1 MTPSNGMAYQYRTST
16 GGSTSNSNT
25 AALTAPYW
33 VRLVKTGDLISAFRS
48 ADGITWTQEGTA
60 QTITMPSQYFIGFT
74 LCSNTSSGT
83 ASVTFDNLTVTSTA
97 ANKAPRVAVGAD
109 QSVTSLIANLTS
121 VTSDDNLP
129 NLPAN
134 VSYTWQQLSGPG
146 TATFATPNAAQSEVL
161 FSTEGTYALRLLA
174 DDGFVKTYDDLNV
187 SATSQTVTLTA
198 TDSIISETGS
208 NPASCTFN
216 RLTNLGDLTVNYT
229 ITGTATAADYATLT
243 GSIIIPDGQT
253 SATLSILPINDTLLE
268 GPETLE
274 ITINS
279 GGYLIG
285 SPDTVN
291 FTIEDDDSPPIVN
304 ITSPTASTVAIPAA
318 VGIILSAEVNDDGTP
333 TPALLTQEWTKVSG
347 PGTVTFETPNLPATA
362 ALFSASG
369 TYVLRLTAS
378 DGQQSTSDDVTVH
391 VNVPTVFSP
400 TWQDLGSTNPPSTQS
415 FNATTGTYTV
425 SVGGRAFSTQTNDVG
440 SFGAMPFVG
449 DFEMIA
455 KVTCNDAQGSTSERV
470 GLVIRQGTA
479 SGTAQAFIGTS
490 FTNYIWATR
499 TTNGGAGTVT
509 QNPWSTGDRWV
520 RLVRSGSAITGFS
533 STNGTTWTQSG
544 TINLTLSNPIYVGIG
559 AASGSVN
566 NAVNGT
572 VSNISFISSSAN
584 VGALVNA
591 GSDQTIQ
598 LPQSATLVGSSSDD
612 GLPSNPGTHTLT
624 WSKVSGPGSV
634 EFSHLSSATTSAT
647 FSAVGTY
654 SLRLIAHDSEVQTFD
669 DILVTTTATPFQAWR
684 NEHFSTIAN
693 PQDAANLADP
703 DNDSIPNLLEYAFG
717 TDPTIANVNGGPTTE
732 TIELNGEKYLQLN
745 ITKNPNA
752 TDLIYQV
759 EFSTDMVHWSS
770 EGNVIITN
778 TPTLLEVRSP
788 AKSIKKYGR
797 AVITNP

>member
-1 MTPSNGMAYQYRTST
+1 
-16 GGSTSNSNT
+16 
-25 AALTAPYW
+25 
-33 VRLVKTGDLISAFRS
+33 
-48 ADGITWTQEGTA
+48 
-60 QTITMPSQYFIGFT
+60 
-74 LCSNTSSGT
+74 
-83 ASVTFDNLTVTSTA
+83 
-97 ANKAPRVAVGAD
+97 
-109 QSVTSLIANLTS
+109 
-121 VTSDDNLP
+121 
-129 NLPAN
+129 
-134 VSYTWQQLSGPG
+134 
-146 TATFATPNAAQSEVL
+146 
-161 FSTEGTYALRLLA
+161 
-174 DDGFVKTYDDLNV
+174 
-187 SATSQTVTLTA
+187 
-198 TDSIISETGS
+198 
-208 NPASCTFN
+208 
-216 RLTNLGDLTVNYT
+216 
-229 ITGTATAADYATLT
+229 
-243 GSIIIPDGQT
+243 
-253 SATLSILPINDTLLE
+253 
-268 GPETLE
+268 
-274 ITINS
+274 
-279 GGYLIG
+279 
-285 SPDTVN
+285 
-291 FTIEDDDSPPIVN
+291 
-304 ITSPTASTVAIPAA
+304 
-318 VGIILSAEVNDDGTP
+318 
-333 TPALLTQEWTKVSG
+333 
-347 PGTVTFETPNLPATA
+347 
-362 ALFSASG
+362 
-369 TYVLRLTAS
+369 VLRLTAS
-378 DGQQSTSDDVTVH
+378 DGQQSTSDEVTIH

-400 TWQDLGSTNPPSTQS
+400 TWQDLGSTSPPGTQS

-455 KVTCNDAQGSTSERV
+455 KVTCNDAATSTSERV

-490 FTNYIWATR
+490 FTHNIWATR

-520 RLVRSGSAITGFS
+520 RLVRTGSSVTGFI

-544 TINLTLSNPIYVGIG
+544 TINLTLSNPVYVGIG

-572 VSNISFISSSAN
+572 VSNVSFVSSSAN
-584 VGALVNA
+584 VGVLVNA

-634 EFSHLSSATTSAT
+634 EFSHVSSATTSAS

-669 DILVTTTATPFQAWR
+669 DILVTTTATPIQAWR
-684 NEHFSTIAN
+684 DEHFSTIAN

-717 TDPTIANVNGGPTTE
+717 TDPTIANVNAGPTAD
-732 TIELNGEKYLQLN
+732 TIDLNGEKYLQLN

-778 TPTLLEVRSP
+778 TPTLLQVRSP
-788 AKSIKKYGR
+788 ANSIKKYGR